1 VGLTSSGLRVDSLA
15 LDPLPLEP
23 SSTDNEG
30 FVITAQVVDPNG
42 NAAVVSIDHVEMFSA
57 RYEAT
62 VDLQTVAGSGVDRQ
76 SVLAT
81 QTSREVE
88 RLNTLPPEGTL
99 DGGVSA

>member
-1 VGLTSSGLRVDSLA
+1 
-15 LDPLPLEP
+15 
-23 SSTDNEG
+23 
-30 FVITAQVVDPNG
+30 
-42 NAAVVSIDHVEMFSA
+42 
-57 RYEAT
+57 
-62 VDLQTVAGSGVDRQ
+62 VAGSGVDRQ